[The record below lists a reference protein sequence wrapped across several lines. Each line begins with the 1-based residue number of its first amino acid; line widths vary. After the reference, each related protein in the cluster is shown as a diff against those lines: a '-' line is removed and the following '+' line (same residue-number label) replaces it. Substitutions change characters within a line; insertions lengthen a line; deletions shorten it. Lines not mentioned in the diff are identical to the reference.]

1 MDGSLELGEVGVPRG
16 LGVRDRLRLAGQAA
30 LAHEAAEREARRV
43 GELARLLR
51 APCEGGGLRHDG
63 GHHRLVG
70 SQVGT

>member
-1 MDGSLELGEVGVPRG
+1 MPRG

-51 APCEGGGLRHDG
+51 APCERGGLGHDA

-70 SQVGT
+70 SQVSK

>member
-1 MDGSLELGEVGVPRG
+1 MPRG

-51 APCEGGGLRHDG
+51 APCTCFDRFEA
-63 GHHRLVG
+63 
-70 SQVGT
+70 TAKNP